1 MNILIGIVII
11 ESLIILGIIPQLFRI
26 KKMITRLIQ
35 ENAVMWE
42 YLKEK
47 EN

>member
-1 MNILIGIVII
+1 MVIV
-11 ESLIILGIIPQLFRI
+11 ESLLILGMIPQLFRI
-26 KKMITRLIQ
+26 KKIITRLIQ

>member
-1 MNILIGIVII
+1 MVII
-11 ESLIILGIIPQLFRI
+11 ESLLILTIVPQLIKI
-26 KKMITRLIQ
+26 KKVITRLIQ

>member
-1 MNILIGIVII
+1 MNILIIMVIV
-11 ESLIILGIIPQLFRI
+11 ESLLILGMITQLFRI
-26 KKMITRLIQ
+26 KKIITRLIQ